1 MDIPHWLLTRGGD
14 AQVAVFFAGL
24 ALFAGLEGTFP
35 RRQGRQRRAR
45 WRTNAVLTG
54 LAIAALALVPVS
66 FIAAAVWAADRGI
79 GLLNQVAL
87 PAWAIVAITLLVR
100 GFVSTGTHWLNHKI
114 PWLWR
119 IHRVHHLDTEMDV
132 TTTVRFHPLELLV
145 GPVIGVPVVVAF
157 GLSPWVLAFYELLDV
172 IVTLFS
178 HSNLR
183 VPPGWSARS
192 ATSSSPPIFTAC
204 TTPPGGRRRTATSA
218 LCFRYGTSCSA
229 HSARRRA
236 TATTGWSSVS
246 TSSAEPTRSA
256 SSRSWSRRSPR
267 PRAGALA
274 QALEERGIVTSQ
286 PATAGL
292 LGGSSYLPP
301 CRCRPQGPPSGA
313 GPCSR
318 ARHRWGRNRGRAK
331 ARPYG
336 VENTARPP
344 RIAGRIQH
352 RLCQPRHDGAG
363 PR

>member
-1 MDIPHWLLTRGGD
+1 MDIPDWLLTRGGD

-24 ALFAGLEGTFP
+24 ALFAGLEGAFP

-79 GLLNQVAL
+79 GLLNQVTL

-100 GFVSTGTHWLNHKI
+100 GLVSTGTHWLNHKI

-183 VPPGWSARS
+183 VPPGLERALRYVIVTPDLHRVHHSTWRPETDSNFGAVFPVWDLVLGTFRATPRDGHDRMELGLYELRGADAQRIVALLVSPFRRDLGPERSLRPSRS
-192 ATSSSPPIFTAC
+192 A
-204 TTPPGGRRRTATSA
+204 
-218 LCFRYGTSCSA
+218 
-229 HSARRRA
+229 
-236 TATTGWSSVS
+236 VS
-246 TSSAEPTRSA
+246 
-256 SSRSWSRRSPR
+256 
-267 PRAGALA
+267 
-274 QALEERGIVTSQ
+274 
-286 PATAGL
+286 
-292 LGGSSYLPP
+292 
-301 CRCRPQGPPSGA
+301 
-313 GPCSR
+313 
-318 ARHRWGRNRGRAK
+318 
-331 ARPYG
+331 
-336 VENTARPP
+336 
-344 RIAGRIQH
+344 
-352 RLCQPRHDGAG
+352 
-363 PR
+363 